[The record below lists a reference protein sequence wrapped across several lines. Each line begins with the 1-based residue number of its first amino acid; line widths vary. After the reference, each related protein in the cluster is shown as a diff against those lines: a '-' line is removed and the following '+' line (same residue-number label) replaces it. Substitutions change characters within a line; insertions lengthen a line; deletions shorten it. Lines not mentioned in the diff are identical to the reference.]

1 MPERAR
7 QLARVLNL
15 CLSVA
20 ATVTF
25 AVTAPTASAAQ
36 PDTRTNPPGGSST
49 GGSSTK
55 GTTGKSTSTS
65 SSKPPAPAVCADQV
79 EPPKVD
85 DEGDG
90 DPMPPLDVPS
100 TAVGGDRMGECRI
113 VLPSNA
119 PSPPD
124 KLTAGSWVI
133 ADQDSGDVLAA
144 YAPHARQRPAG
155 VIKILLA
162 MVALKELNPEQVIV
176 ATKADTQSKLAK
188 VGLVA
193 DGKYTAH
200 DLIRALIVTS
210 ATDVATAIA
219 RTLGGEDEAVA
230 KMNALAK
237 DLKATDTR
245 AVNPTGG
252 DQPGMSTS
260 AFDMA
265 LIYQAAMKLPEFAD
279 AMGASKVTITPQ
291 GNRKT
296 QLSRNSDAKAFL
308 AEYNGATGAKY
319 SVTNA
324 AKSTYVGSA
333 ERDGKRVIVSIMRSE
348 KEPTDMAESL
358 LDYGFAL
365 IKARTQPVGNLGATA
380 PPTTSRD
387 TGAAAGDDDDQDD
400 SVKLASNALAHTAFG
415 NFGLPITIAAGVVVL
430 VGLLMTLR
438 RKMAR
443 ARRVRAQQAR

>member
-1 MPERAR
+1 VPERAR

-36 PDTRTNPPGGSST
+36 PATGT
-49 GGSSTK
+49 GGSSSGSSTPK
-55 GTTGKSTSTS
+55 GTTGKSTPTSPSTPS
-65 SSKPPAPAVCADQV
+65 APAVCPAQV
-79 EPPKVD
+79 EPPKVN
-85 DEGDG
+85 DEGEG
-90 DPMPPLDVPS
+90 DPMPPLDVPK
-100 TAVGGDRMGECRI
+100 TAVGGPRMGDCNL
-113 VLPSNA
+113 VLPLN
-119 PSPPD
+119 PPLTPD

-162 MVALKELNPEQVIV
+162 MVALQELQPDQVIV
-176 ATKADTQSKLAK
+176 ANKADTQSKLAK

-219 RTLGGEDEAVA
+219 RTLGGEDETVA

-237 DLKATDTR
+237 QLKATDTR

-265 LIYQAAMKLPEFAD
+265 VIYQAAMKLPEFAD

-308 AEYNGATGAKY
+308 AEYKGATGAKY

-333 ERDGKRVIVSIMRSE
+333 ERDGKRVIVSILRSE

-365 IKARTQPVGNLGATA
+365 IKAKTQSVGNLGATA
-380 PPTTSRD
+380 PPTTPRD
-387 TGAAAGDDDDQDD
+387 TGAANNGEDQDD

-415 NFGLPITIAAGVVVL
+415 NFGLPITIAAGLVVL
-430 VGLLMTLR
+430 AGLLMTIR

-443 ARRVRAQQAR
+443 AKRLRTQRAR

>member
-20 ATVTF
+20 VMF
-25 AVTAPTASAAQ
+25 AVAAPTATAAQ
-36 PDTRTNPPGGSST
+36 PSTGNNSSGSST
-49 GGSSTK
+49 PK
-55 GTTGKSTSTS
+55 GTTGKSTPTS
-65 SSKPPAPAVCADQV
+65 STKPPAPAVCPAQV
-79 EPPKVD
+79 EPPQVND
-85 DEGDG
+85 DGEG
-90 DPMPPLDVPS
+90 DPMPPLDVPR
-100 TAVGGDRMGECRI
+100 TAVGGDRMGDCGT
-113 VLPSNA
+113 VLPANA
-119 PSPPD
+119 PPPPGG
-124 KLTAGSWVI
+124 LSAQTSWVI

-162 MVALKELNPEQVIV
+162 MVALRDLQPDQTIV
-176 ATKADTQSKLAK
+176 ATKADTQSKLGK

-200 DLIRALIVTS
+200 DLIRALAVTS
-210 ATDVATAIA
+210 ATDVATAIS
-219 RTLGGEDEAVA
+219 RTLGGDDETVA

-260 AFDMA
+260 AFDLA
-265 LIYQAAMKLPEFAD
+265 VIYQAAMKLPEFAD

-296 QLSRNSDAKAFL
+296 QVSRNNDAKAFL
-308 AEYNGATGAKY
+308 ADYKGATGAKY

-333 ERDGKRVIVSIMRSE
+333 ERDGRRVIVSILRSD

-358 LDYGFAL
+358 LDYGFDL
-365 IKARTQPVGNLGATA
+365 IKAKTQPVGNLGATA
-380 PPTTSRD
+380 PPTTPGTPPRPTTRTTRTTASSSRP
-387 TGAAAGDDDDQDD
+387 TRWT
-400 SVKLASNALAHTAFG
+400 TARSATSACRS
-415 NFGLPITIAAGVVVL
+415 PSP
-430 VGLLMTLR
+430 
-438 RKMAR
+438 R
-443 ARRVRAQQAR
+443 AWSCWWGC